1 MAQRLRTLV
10 AAVNGSNQALELYRG
25 SRRMA
30 AGSQDSALFRSAAR
44 LPWWGHHWV
53 AERGASGDSDYLW
66 DDPDKSDGW
75 TGHDPGSVQVAE
87 QGYEPESAGEFD
99 YLTSV

>member
-1 MAQRLRTLV
+1 MTSDGSE
-10 AAVNGSNQALELYRG
+10 AVLKTPL
-25 SRRMA
+25 M
-30 AGSQDSALFRSAAR
+30 FRSAE
-44 LPWWGHHWV
+44 P
-53 AERGASGDSDYLW
+53 RGTPINLW
-66 DDPDKSDGW
+66 DDPDESDGW